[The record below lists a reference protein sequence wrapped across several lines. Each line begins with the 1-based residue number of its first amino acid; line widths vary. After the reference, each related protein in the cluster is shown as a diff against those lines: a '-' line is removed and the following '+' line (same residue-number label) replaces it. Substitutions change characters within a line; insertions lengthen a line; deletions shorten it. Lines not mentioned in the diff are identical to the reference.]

1 MSDSILIF
9 TIGPVQGYIA
19 QARRAHDWWAG
30 SQILVGVLRHAAQQ
44 AAQQGAHIIYPADLS
59 LDSLPNRFVAQI
71 PQDKDAPAI
80 AAAAERAARE
90 QWRAYAQDARARL
103 TAQIEISP
111 DWEWAKIWE
120 RQIENHL
127 EVYWS
132 IAPIPD
138 GNYRQGYINASAALG
153 ARKLSREFACADEE
167 GPKDSLSGM
176 RAALWVPSGEHDPMN
191 AARKYWADLA
201 ARFADPNSHDYIPTI
216 LQHDGR
222 ERLDAIGA
230 MKRFSRALPYGN
242 RFPSVSSIAAASFRR
257 AAKGKAE
264 GALNTYAKTLDA
276 LGVFRPGDALKC
288 AQLVSWDFDGDTFYV
303 DTLTEQALTTDYHIP
318 PEKITPEKLRAAQDA
333 LREVY
338 QAVGQSPCPYYAILV
353 MDGDKMGERV
363 GACEHAQEHIELSTK
378 LGEFAQM
385 ATRIIEKDFAGRVVY
400 AGGDDLLALL
410 PLEDALPA
418 ARKIRLAFGQTQT
431 THEKEK
437 AYTPKISAGIVLAH
451 HQSPLSGA
459 LRVARETQERAKQV
473 YGRNALCIA
482 ALKRSGEPIHVGALW
497 DFGVQ
502 DDSFLITEIAAK
514 FGGTPSPLASKFAFD
529 VLSEA
534 RVLVEPDDAYAARI
548 RWLVQRH
555 TQHNLLTAAEQQQLA
570 DRIVQM
576 ARDLDAFF
584 VKRFGDEDEHRP
596 RGTFEM
602 AQWLLL
608 ARFVAQGGGA

>member
-1 MSDSILIF
+1 MSDSLLIF

-19 QARRAHDWWAG
+19 EARRAHDLWAG
-30 SQILVGVLRHAAQQ
+30 SQILVGMLRRAAQQ
-44 AAQQGAHIIYPADLS
+44 AAQQGARIIYPADLS

-71 PQDKDAPAI
+71 PQNKDAQAI
-80 AAAAERAARE
+80 AQAAERAARE
-90 QWRAYAQDARARL
+90 EWRAYAQDARTRL
-103 TAQIEISP
+103 IAQIQISP

-132 IAPIPD
+132 IASVSES
-138 GNYRQGYINASAALG
+138 NYQQGYSTASAALG
-153 ARKLSREFACADEE
+153 ARKESREFTRADEE
-167 GPKDSLSGM
+167 GPKDSLSGR
-176 RAALWVPSGEHDPMN
+176 RAALWVPSGEQDPTN

-264 GALNTYAKTLDA
+264 DALNTYAKTLNA

-288 AQLVSWDFDGDTFYV
+288 NQLVSWNFDGDTFYL

-318 PEKITPEKLRAAQDA
+318 PEKITPAKLTAAQDA

-363 GACEHAQEHIELSTK
+363 GACKSAQEHIELSTQ
-378 LGEFAQM
+378 LDEFART
-385 ATRIIEKDFAGRVVY
+385 ATHIIEEEFAGRVVY

-418 ARKIRLAFGQTQT
+418 ARMIRGQFGETQT
-431 THEKEK
+431 AHENKK
-437 AYTPKISAGIVLAH
+437 PTISAGIVLAH

-459 LRVARETQERAKQV
+459 LRAAREAQERAKQV

-482 ALKRSGEPIHVGALW
+482 ALKRSGEPIQVGAQW

-514 FGGTPSPLASKFAFD
+514 FRGTPAPLASKLAFD
-529 VLSEA
+529 VLSETRA
-534 RVLVEPDDAYAARI
+534 LVEPDDAYAARL

-555 TQHNLLTAAEQQQLA
+555 TQHNLLTAEEQQEFA
-570 DRIVQM
+570 NRIVQM
-576 ARDLDAFF
+576 AHDLDALFAQQY
-584 VKRFGDEDEHRP
+584 GQEDTERP

-608 ARFVAQGGGA
+608 ARFMAQGGGA